1 MEEEFKIT
9 NDIMFQS
16 IFGKVGNERI
26 TKGFL
31 EKVLGIQIEELT
43 LDANKRMIGE
53 LPEDKIGRIDIKAR
67 LSEGTKVIIEMQVAR
82 YKYMSKRLLYYWSK
96 AYAEDL
102 KRGDEYQRLDKTIAI
117 LISVEDLKETKG
129 IEEYHTIWEIRERKY
144 LERKLTEDLEIHILE
159 LNKFKEGRE
168 ERPEDNWIRFLR
180 ARRKEEVEKLSR
192 FEKEIEEARKELE
205 YITSTPELRELYE
218 QREKALRDKI
228 SFALAEKEEALEEM
242 ERIRKEGIEKG
253 IKEGIKEGREAGI
266 KEGIREGRK
275 EGREEGRI
283 EGIKEKQKEIIVN
296 LYKMKMHIN
305 DICKAV
311 GLNEEEVK
319 SIVEEE

>member
-9 NDIMFQS
+9 NDIMFQN

-192 FEKEIEEARKELE
+192 FEEEIEEARKELE

-253 IKEGIKEGREAGI
+253 IREGIEK
-266 KEGIREGRK
+266 
-275 EGREEGRI
+275 
-283 EGIKEKQKEIIVN
+283 KQKEIILNMYKRKMKIEDICEIVN
-296 LYKMKMHIN
+296 LEKDEVIKI
-305 DICKAV
+305 I
-311 GLNEEEVK
+311 EE
-319 SIVEEE
+319 